1 MQLRLRKW
9 LADGGCVSRI
19 STHVLDTALGRPAA
33 GMVVHLEYAGPSGE
47 WEKLGAQRD
56 RRRWPLRQP
65 FAPEWR
71 WLCSPDNTGCASRP
85 GPITRRRWSR
95 GLYLTVEIIVTV
107 RPGDTHLH
115 VPLLLSPNGYT
126 TYRGS

>member
-1 MQLRLRKW
+1 M
-9 LADGGCVSRI
+9 SHI

-33 GMVVHLEYAGPSGE
+33 GMAVTLEYADPSGD
-47 WEKLGAQRD
+47 WQKIAAMDTDGDGRCANLLPADRSLLPGQYRLRFDTGTYHLAQ
-56 RRRWPLRQP
+56 
-65 FAPEWR
+65 
-71 WLCSPDNTGCASRP
+71 SVK
-85 GPITRRRWSR
+85 
-95 GLYLTVEIIVTV
+95 GLYLTVEIMVTV

>member
-1 MQLRLRKW
+1 MVGRM
-9 LADGGCVSRI
+9 SRI

-33 GMVVHLEYAGPSGE
+33 GMTVVLEYAGLSGH
-47 WEKLGAQRD
+47 WETLATTNTDEDGRCANLLALDAVLHPGQYRLRFETGTYHAAQMV
-56 RRRWPLRQP
+56 Q
-65 FAPEWR
+65 
-71 WLCSPDNTGCASRP
+71 
-85 GPITRRRWSR
+85 
-95 GLYLTVEIIVTV
+95 GLYLTVEITVTA

>member
-1 MQLRLRKW
+1 
-9 LADGGCVSRI
+9 VSRI

-33 GMVVHLEYAGPSGE
+33 GMMVHLEYASPSGQ
-47 WEKLGAQRD
+47 WEELSERATDADGRCANLLPQDRDPVLFPGQYRLRFETGSYHAAQSV
-56 RRRWPLRQP
+56 Q
-65 FAPEWR
+65 
-71 WLCSPDNTGCASRP
+71 
-85 GPITRRRWSR
+85 
-95 GLYLTVEIIVTV
+95 GLYVTVEIVVTV

>member
-1 MQLRLRKW
+1 
-9 LADGGCVSRI
+9 VSRL

-33 GMVVHLEYAGPSGE
+33 GMVVHLEYASPSGE
-47 WEKLGAQRD
+47 WETLGAQETDSDGRCANLFPQNGD
-56 RRRWPLRQP
+56 VLQPGQYRLR
-65 FAPEWR
+65 FE
-71 WLCSPDNTGCASRP
+71 TGTYHASQMVK
-85 GPITRRRWSR
+85 

>member
-1 MQLRLRKW
+1 
-9 LADGGCVSRI
+9 VSRI

-33 GMVVHLEYAGPSGE
+33 GMMVHLEFAGSSGE
-47 WEKLGAQRD
+47 WETLAAHETDGDGR
-56 RRRWPLRQP
+56 
-65 FAPEWR
+65 
-71 WLCSPDNTGCASRP
+71 CANLLPQNGDPVLRP
-85 GPITRRRWSR
+85 GQYRLRFETGTYHAAQSIK

-107 RPGDTHLH
+107 REGDTHLH

>member
-1 MQLRLRKW
+1 MSRL
-9 LADGGCVSRI
+9 

-33 GMVVHLEYAGPSGE
+33 GMVVHLEHPSASGV
-47 WEKLGAQRD
+47 WELLSTCQTDADGRCANLLPENDDPVLHPGQYRLRFETGTYHAAQMVK
-56 RRRWPLRQP
+56 
-65 FAPEWR
+65 
-71 WLCSPDNTGCASRP
+71 
-85 GPITRRRWSR
+85 

-107 RPGDTHLH
+107 RQGDSHLH

>member
-1 MQLRLRKW
+1 M
-9 LADGGCVSRI
+9 SRI

-33 GMVVHLEYAGPSGE
+33 GMMVRLEFADPLGE
-47 WEKLGAQRD
+47 WKALAACQTDADGRCTNLLPHNGDAALQPGQYR
-56 RRRWPLRQP
+56 LR
-65 FAPEWR
+65 FE
-71 WLCSPDNTGCASRP
+71 TGTYHAALSVK
-85 GPITRRRWSR
+85 

>member
-1 MQLRLRKW
+1 MSRL
-9 LADGGCVSRI
+9 

-33 GMVVHLEYAGPSGE
+33 GMAVHLEYAAPSGQ
-47 WEKLGAQRD
+47 WELLSTCQTDADGR
-56 RRRWPLRQP
+56 
-65 FAPEWR
+65 
-71 WLCSPDNTGCASRP
+71 CANLLPQDAEPVLRP
-85 GPITRRRWSR
+85 GQYRLRFETGEYHTAQSIK
-95 GLYLTVEIIVTV
+95 GLYPMVEITVTV

>member
-1 MQLRLRKW
+1 M
-9 LADGGCVSRI
+9 SRI

-33 GMVVHLEYAGPSGE
+33 GMAVHLEYASPSGE
-47 WEKLGAQRD
+47 WQALAAQETDRD
-56 RRRWPLRQP
+56 GRCANLLAPDALLQPGQYRLR
-65 FAPEWR
+65 FE
-71 WLCSPDNTGCASRP
+71 TGSYHAAQSVQ
-85 GPITRRRWSR
+85 
-95 GLYLTVEIIVTV
+95 GLYVTVEIIVTV

>member
-1 MQLRLRKW
+1 
-9 LADGGCVSRI
+9 VSRL

-47 WEKLGAQRD
+47 WKLLGTCQTDTDGRCANLLPQSSDPALLPGQYRLRFETGTYHAAQMV
-56 RRRWPLRQP
+56 
-65 FAPEWR
+65 
-71 WLCSPDNTGCASRP
+71 N
-85 GPITRRRWSR
+85 